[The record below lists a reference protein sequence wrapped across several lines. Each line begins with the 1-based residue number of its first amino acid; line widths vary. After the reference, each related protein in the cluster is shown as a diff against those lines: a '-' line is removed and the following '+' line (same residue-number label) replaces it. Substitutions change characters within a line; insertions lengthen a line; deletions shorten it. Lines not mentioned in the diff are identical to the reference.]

1 MSNLINSIDQVIL
14 ENDLPFEWSDKI
26 NKELKDISPNKTLK
40 RIDLRKKS
48 FVTIDGKDAKDFDD
62 AVYCEREAD
71 GFILQVA
78 IADVA
83 DIVESGS
90 EIDKEAIKRG
100 TSIYFPK
107 KVIPML
113 PEKISNDLCS
123 LVPKKDRNVLVC
135 KIYLDI
141 NGDIESYDFQEAT
154 INSHKRFTYN
164 EVEYL
169 KNNVSDI
176 ESNILDS
183 MSALEE
189 LTLKRL
195 KNRVE
200 RSALEIDSAEPTLKF
215 DNQDNL
221 SEIHIPKRLFAHQMI
236 EEAMILANI
245 CAAKYI
251 KKHIG
256 YGIYRVHEEP
266 EVLKIENLKKF
277 FSLKGLSSKS
287 FLKTIELINGFIKH
301 VNKDEGNKMMNIL
314 ILQTLK
320 RAQYSTKEIGHFGLQ
335 LKEYS
340 HFTSPIR
347 RYPDL
352 VAHRLIKEILH
363 KEIQKPNQ
371 EKLEEVLAELSSLEK
386 RAEKSSR
393 QVVQQM
399 ICHHLKQFVGDD
411 FSSMIV
417 GVTEFGLFCE
427 IDNHY
432 ISGLIHVSD
441 LRRDRYIFD
450 KEANILKGRKTG
462 KTFKIGQK
470 LTVKLANVIPEQR
483 KLVLVPK

>member
-1 MSNLINSIDQVIL
+1 
-14 ENDLPFEWSDKI
+14 
-26 NKELKDISPNKTLK
+26 
-40 RIDLRKKS
+40 
-48 FVTIDGKDAKDFDD
+48 
-62 AVYCEREAD
+62 
-71 GFILQVA
+71 
-78 IADVA
+78 
-83 DIVESGS
+83 
-90 EIDKEAIKRG
+90 
-100 TSIYFPK
+100 
-107 KVIPML
+107 ML

-169 KNNVSDI
+169 KNNASDI
-176 ESNILDS
+176 ESSILDS
-183 MSALEE
+183 MNALEE

-287 FLKTIELINGFIKH
+287 FFKN
-301 VNKDEGNKMMNIL
+301 
-314 ILQTLK
+314 
-320 RAQYSTKEIGHFGLQ
+320 
-335 LKEYS
+335 
-340 HFTSPIR
+340 
-347 RYPDL
+347 
-352 VAHRLIKEILH
+352 HRVDKW
-363 KEIQKPNQ
+363 
-371 EKLEEVLAELSSLEK
+371 
-386 RAEKSSR
+386 
-393 QVVQQM
+393 
-399 ICHHLKQFVGDD
+399 
-411 FSSMIV
+411 
-417 GVTEFGLFCE
+417 
-427 IDNHY
+427 
-432 ISGLIHVSD
+432 IH
-441 LRRDRYIFD
+441 
-450 KEANILKGRKTG
+450 
-462 KTFKIGQK
+462 
-470 LTVKLANVIPEQR
+470 
-483 KLVLVPK
+483 

>member
-26 NKELKDISPNKTLK
+26 NNELKDISPDKTLK

-62 AVYCEREAD
+62 AVYCEKETD

-83 DIVESGS
+83 DIVDCGS

-113 PEKISNDLCS
+113 PEQISNDLCS
-123 LVPKKDRNVLVC
+123 LVPNKDRNVLVC
-135 KIYLDI
+135 KIYLAI

-169 KNNVSDI
+169 KNNASDI

-189 LTLKRL
+189 LTLRRL

-221 SEIHIPKRLFAHQMI
+221 SGIHIPKRLFAHQMI

-245 CAAKYI
+245 CCLLYTSDAA
-251 KKHIG
+251 
-256 YGIYRVHEEP
+256 
-266 EVLKIENLKKF
+266 
-277 FSLKGLSSKS
+277 
-287 FLKTIELINGFIKH
+287 
-301 VNKDEGNKMMNIL
+301 DE
-314 ILQTLK
+314 
-320 RAQYSTKEIGHFGLQ
+320 
-335 LKEYS
+335 
-340 HFTSPIR
+340 
-347 RYPDL
+347 
-352 VAHRLIKEILH
+352 
-363 KEIQKPNQ
+363 
-371 EKLEEVLAELSSLEK
+371 
-386 RAEKSSR
+386 
-393 QVVQQM
+393 
-399 ICHHLKQFVGDD
+399 
-411 FSSMIV
+411 
-417 GVTEFGLFCE
+417 
-427 IDNHY
+427 
-432 ISGLIHVSD
+432 
-441 LRRDRYIFD
+441 
-450 KEANILKGRKTG
+450 
-462 KTFKIGQK
+462 
-470 LTVKLANVIPEQR
+470 
-483 KLVLVPK
+483 

>member
-1 MSNLINSIDQVIL
+1 
-14 ENDLPFEWSDKI
+14 
-26 NKELKDISPNKTLK
+26 
-40 RIDLRKKS
+40 
-48 FVTIDGKDAKDFDD
+48 
-62 AVYCEREAD
+62 
-71 GFILQVA
+71 
-78 IADVA
+78 
-83 DIVESGS
+83 
-90 EIDKEAIKRG
+90 
-100 TSIYFPK
+100 
-107 KVIPML
+107 
-113 PEKISNDLCS
+113 
-123 LVPKKDRNVLVC
+123 VPKKDRNVLVC

-169 KNNVSDI
+169 KNNASDI

-189 LTLKRL
+189 LTLRRL

-221 SEIHIPKRLFAHQMI
+221 SGIHIPKRLFAHQMI

-352 VAHRLIKEILH
+352 IAHRLIKEILH
-363 KEIQKPNQ
+363 KTIQKPNQ
-371 EKLEEVLAELSSLEK
+371 ERLEEELAELSSLEK

-399 ICHHLKQFVGDD
+399 ICYHLKQFVGDD

>member
-26 NKELKDISPNKTLK
+26 NKELKDISPNKKLK

-62 AVYCEREAD
+62 AVYCEKDTD

-90 EIDKEAIKRG
+90 EIDKEAVKRG

-135 KIYLDI
+135 KIHLDI

-200 RSALEIDSAEPTLKF
+200 RSALEIDSTEPTLKF

-266 EVLKIENLKKF
+266 EVLKIESLKKF

-371 EKLEEVLAELSSLEK
+371 ERLEEELAELSRLEK

-399 ICHHLKQFVGDD
+399 ICHHLKQFIGDD

-417 GVTEFGLFCE
+417 GITEFGLFCE

-432 ISGLIHVSD
+432 ISGLVHVSD